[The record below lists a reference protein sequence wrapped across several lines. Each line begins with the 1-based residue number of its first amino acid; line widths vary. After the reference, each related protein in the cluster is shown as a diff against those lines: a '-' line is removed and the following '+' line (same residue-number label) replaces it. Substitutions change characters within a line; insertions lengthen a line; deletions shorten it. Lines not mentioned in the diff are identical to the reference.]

1 MQERE
6 WMSGSRERMREHSAC
21 VGCVVEMHR
30 RRGGSWESNWH
41 GPNCERERVERA
53 HTQQQSGELGLPVG
67 KEIESEWANKHSA
80 CACYA
85 GMAKRRESLKTAG
98 FGQKVAEEKIGRSG
112 WRNRGRALHSWF
124 CLFSLPG
131 APPISQQNW
140 FVYTKLVF
148 LLKTAFSFHNK
159 LALFSQNSC
168 FGAKNGLREDWQ
180 IRMEEQG

>member
-1 MQERE
+1 MP
-6 WMSGSRERMREHSAC
+6 GSRERERALCLCWLCGWNVQEKGREKATDMGQT
-21 VGCVVEMHR
+21 VKG
-30 RRGGSWESNWH
+30 
-41 GPNCERERVERA
+41 RVERA

-67 KEIESEWANKHSA
+67 KEIEREWANKHSA

-112 WRNRGRALHSWF
+112 WRNRGRALLSWF

-168 FGAKNGLREDWQ
+168 FGAKSGWREDWQ